1 VDAVRKE
8 PKMGT
13 RLSILVLSVSLFLAG
28 APVLM
33 AQGGH
38 FEFGGH
44 YGRWTLDVLGN
55 KAVELI
61 NDATGDQ
68 LQNAIEEEI
77 QSLYPNL
84 YSMQFAQ
91 TIDFSSSGDDFGV
104 SFRWYPGGR
113 KGSFSLGLSV
123 EKSSFKVLPTS
134 EVHMDLE
141 DWSTSDTATFDG
153 DVDGQALIKATSFLL
168 TFRWDIFPT
177 KFIHP
182 YITFG
187 GGISTAKAL
196 DDSTLAYSFSG
207 QLVGDSIP
215 AQTIEG
221 SETKTL
227 RELRDEALEE
237 EETDFP
243 IPNFIPFLQLN
254 LGLKARLT
262 KSLSVLVDAGVYDGF
277 MVSAG
282 IALRI

>member
-1 VDAVRKE
+1 
-8 PKMGT
+8 MGT

-28 APVLM
+28 APVLI

-44 YGRWTLDVLGN
+44 YGRWTLDILGN
-55 KAVELI
+55 TAVKLIDDVTADELQ
-61 NDATGDQ
+61 G
-68 LQNAIEEEI
+68 AIEEEI

-84 YSMQFAQ
+84 YSTQFAQ
-91 TIDFSSSGDDFGV
+91 VIDFNSSGDNFGA
-104 SFRWYPGGR
+104 SIRWYPGGR
-113 KGSFSLGLSV
+113 RGSFSLGLSV

-134 EVHMDLE
+134 AVHMDLE
-141 DWSTSDTATFDG
+141 DMATSDVATFDG
-153 DVDGQALIKATSFLL
+153 DAEGQALIKAMSFLL
-168 TFRWDIFPT
+168 TFRWDLFPT
-177 KFIHP
+177 KSISP

-187 GGISTAKAL
+187 GGISTPKAL
-196 DDSTLAYSFSG
+196 DDSTAAYSFSG

-215 AQTIEG
+215 AQTIDG

-254 LGLKARLT
+254 LGLRARLT
-262 KSLSVLVDAGVYDGF
+262 KGLSVLVDAGVYDGF